1 MTTADVAQL
10 YRNQGREVPAEFRV
24 PASSTQCMTCHGM
37 ISPSNPCGCE
47 NGPFV
52 KRREKYGRTKVTLDG
67 KQFDSSGEA
76 QAWQLLQLWERA
88 GIITDLEVQPEF
100 LLEPKLMIDGKAIRA
115 IKYRA
120 DFIFTKDGRRTVVDF
135 KGFPAAAFKIKAKL
149 FKARFPQLVFEIWDR
164 AKVKELSR
172 C

>member
-1 MTTADVAQL
+1 MSPSDVAQL

-24 PASSTQCMTCHGM
+24 PDMIRQCV
-37 ISPSNPCGCE
+37 P
-47 NGPFV
+47 NGAGP
-52 KRREKYGRTKVTLDG
+52 RGEKYGRKKCSLDG
-67 KQFDSSGEA
+67 REFDSTGEA
-76 QAWQLLQLWERA
+76 QAWQILDLWSKA

-135 KGFPAAAFKIKAKL
+135 KGFPTAAFKIKAKL
-149 FKARFPQLVFEIWDR
+149 FKARFPQLVFEIWNR
-164 AKVKELSR
+164 EKVKELSR